1 MGRRT
6 IGEPKPIRRMGPL
19 TIESVDIEAQGI
31 ARHEGKVVFVAG
43 ALMGEEVMVDVLR

>member
-31 ARHEGKVVFVAG
+31 AVTRARWSLWL
-43 ALMGEEVMVDVLR
+43 AP